1 MAGSTRCESEVVAGP
16 GGVMTQD
23 VGVVTGELTIRTEAA
38 SDDAQ
43 TAQVQVQ
50 YTGAEEWYTL
60 TGSPISLAGRS
71 VEQVHQAVLRAA
83 AQGADG
89 GVSADHLP
97 H

>member
-16 GGVMTQD
+16 GGV
-23 VGVVTGELTIRTEAA
+23 TGDLTIRTEAA
-38 SDDAQ
+38 DDDTQA
-43 TAQVQVQ
+43 AQVQVQ

-60 TGSPISLAGRS
+60 TGSPIPLAGRS
-71 VEQVHQAVLRAA
+71 VEQLHQAVLRAA
-83 AQGADG
+83 AQGADD

>member
-1 MAGSTRCESEVVAGP
+1 
-16 GGVMTQD
+16 MTED
-23 VGVVTGELTIRTEAA
+23 VGVVTGELTIRTEAVG
-38 SDDAQ
+38 DDAQ
-43 TAQVQVQ
+43 AARVQVQ

-60 TGSPISLAGRS
+60 QGGSAIPLSGCS

>member
-16 GGVMTQD
+16 GGVMTED

-38 SDDAQ
+38 GDAAQ

-60 TGSPISLAGRS
+60 TGSPIPLAGRS
-71 VEQVHQAVLRAA
+71 VEQLHQAVLRAA